1 MAAPFPL
8 VAVSLR
14 LLLVRHGLSSF
25 NVERRIQGRNDLSTL
40 TATGEDQARRMGMAL
55 ADVPI
60 DAAYS
65 SPLQRAAST
74 TSGILSV
81 RQDGLTPVLDD
92 GLLEIDLEPWSGLT
106 ADERAIKDPEG
117 YATWRQRPE
126 ALELTRADGTR
137 YLPVS

>member
-1 MAAPFPL
+1 MTAPYPFI
-8 VAVSLR
+8 AVSLR

-74 TSGILSV
+74 TAA
-81 RQDGLTPVLDD
+81 GLT
-92 GLLEIDLEPWSGLT
+92 
-106 ADERAIKDPEG
+106 
-117 YATWRQRPE
+117 
-126 ALELTRADGTR
+126 
-137 YLPVS
+137 